1 MAERF
6 IVEGLGGKKVL
17 KGEIKV
23 GGAKNAILKGLAA
36 TILFEGD
43 VVLTNVPEIEDV
55 GAECAILEELGATV
69 VQKDAHT
76 YVVNTDGITHS
87 DLPDELARKIRASI
101 VFAGPLLA
109 RFGKV
114 VFPHPGGDVIGPRPI
129 NLFLDGFAK
138 LGATVVLE
146 HDSYTV
152 TADKLHGTDI
162 NFEPISVTATE
173 TLMMAAVLAEGTT
186 ILNNAAREPE
196 ITDLAFYLNECGA
209 QITGAGTSTITIVG
223 GGMLHA
229 NGISYDT
236 PPDRIEAGTFVL
248 LGALA
253 GEKVLVSNCVPEH
266 IEALT
271 TLLKNSGVKME
282 IGSTYID
289 VEGCE
294 APKSF
299 DVTTAEYPGLAT
311 DLQPPL
317 VVYLTQ
323 GTGVSKL
330 TETIWKGRLAYT
342 ADIVGMGAKIE
353 LADSQHATIAGP
365 TPLRAAE
372 LKSPDIRA
380 GLAFLMAAA
389 IAEGTSTID
398 NVYHIDRGYQ
408 HIEERL
414 QKLGLNIT
422 REQA

>member
-1 MAERF
+1 MSERF
-6 IVEGLGGKKVL
+6 VVEGLGGKKTL
-17 KGEIKV
+17 SGEIRV

-43 VVLTNVPEIEDV
+43 VILTNVPQIEDV
-55 GAECAILEELGATV
+55 ASECAILEEMGARV

-76 YVVNTDGITHS
+76 YLINTDSVTRS
-87 DLPDELARKIRASI
+87 ELPDELARKIRASI

-114 VFPHPGGDVIGPRPI
+114 TFPHPGGDVIGPRPI
-129 NLFLDGFAK
+129 NLFLEGFTK

-146 HDSYTV
+146 NDSYTV
-152 TADKLHGTDI
+152 TAKKLVGTEI
-162 NFEPISVTATE
+162 HFEPISVTATE
-173 TLMMAAVLAEGTT
+173 TLMMAAILAEGTT
-186 ILNNAAREPE
+186 VLHNAAREPE
-196 ITDLAFYLNECGA
+196 ISDLASYLNACGA
-209 QITGAGTSTITIVG
+209 NIAGAGTDTMTIVG

-229 NGISYDT
+229 NGVSYNT

-253 GEKVLVSNCVPEH
+253 GEKIKITNCIPEQVG
-266 IEALT
+266 ALT
-271 TLLKNSGVKME
+271 EMLQRSGVQLE
-282 IGSTYID
+282 IGKDFIEVRGCVEPKAMD
-289 VEGCE
+289 VQ
-294 APKSF
+294 
-299 DVTTAEYPGLAT
+299 TTEYPGFAT

-323 GTGVSKL
+323 AHGMSLL

-342 ADIVGMGAKIE
+342 ADLARMGAHIE
-353 LADSQHATIAGP
+353 LLDPQHAHIEGA
-365 TPLRAAE
+365 TPLNAAE

-398 NVYHIDRGYQ
+398 NVYHIDRGYEY
-408 HIEERL
+408 IEKRL
-414 QKLGLNIT
+414 SKLGLNIR
-422 REQA
+422 RETN